1 MDAESPGAR
10 TRAET
15 LLDESV
21 GLLAPLVQL
30 LVASGVT
37 YPQFTAAL
45 KTAFLRAAHA
55 ELEKGPRKVTDSAVS
70 LLSGVHRKDVR
81 ALTSDGVLKAHT
93 FDRMLSLP
101 DEVFTRWTND
111 PNYLDADGLPKV
123 LPMRGRTPEEPS
135 FEQLSQSISR
145 DFHARSIVEE
155 LVRLG
160 MAEVQGETVRLRA
173 GTYVPREDFS
183 KTLSYIRANVAD
195 HIASA
200 AQNLRAVQ
208 QGESGPF
215 LEQSLYADELS
226 EESVL
231 ELQRL
236 ARRIWESALRRM
248 FALANERTR
257 IDERGS
263 PGTQLMRMRFG
274 AYFYSERA
282 NPLSSEPDLHVE
294 DSKDVNS

>member
-1 MDAESPGAR
+1 MP
-10 TRAET
+10 T

-45 KTAFLRAAHA
+45 KIAFLRAAHA

-81 ALTSDGVLKAHT
+81 ALTSDGVLKTHT

-101 DEVFTRWTND
+101 DEVFMRWTND
-111 PNYLDADGLPKV
+111 PDYLDADGLPKV

-145 DFHARSIVEE
+145 DFHPRSIVDE
-155 LVRLG
+155 LIRLG
-160 MAEVQGETVRLRA
+160 LAEVHGETVRLRA
-173 GTYVPREDFS
+173 GTYVPREGVA
-183 KTLSYIRANVAD
+183 KTLTYIRTQSGGPHRCRLPETCAPSR
-195 HIASA
+195 HG
-200 AQNLRAVQ
+200 Q
-208 QGESGPF
+208 SGPF

-226 EESVL
+226 AESVM

-257 IDERGS
+257 IDERDHLGS
-263 PGTQLMRMRFG
+263 QLMRMRFG
-274 AYFYSERA
+274 AYFYPSGPTRCRV
-282 NPLSSEPDLHVE
+282 SRICRSRTD
-294 DSKDVNS
+294 

>member
-1 MDAESPGAR
+1 MFPAR
-10 TRAET
+10 TSPRRCRT
-15 LLDESV
+15 
-21 GLLAPLVQL
+21 
-30 LVASGVT
+30 SG
-37 YPQFTAAL
+37 
-45 KTAFLRAAHA
+45 
-55 ELEKGPRKVTDSAVS
+55 
-70 LLSGVHRKDVR
+70 
-81 ALTSDGVLKAHT
+81 
-93 FDRMLSLP
+93 
-101 DEVFTRWTND
+101 
-111 PNYLDADGLPKV
+111 
-123 LPMRGRTPEEPS
+123 
-135 FEQLSQSISR
+135 
-145 DFHARSIVEE
+145 
-155 LVRLG
+155 
-160 MAEVQGETVRLRA
+160 
-173 GTYVPREDFS
+173 
-183 KTLSYIRANVAD
+183 ANVAD

-208 QGESGPF
+208 QGDSGPF

-282 NPLSSEPDLHVE
+282 NPLSSEPDLHRRGLQGRQFMKSLLRILVVIVTAGLAGCGGGGGEMVARIGSGGSGAPVSAGAGAVSGFGSIIVNGQHYDETAAQVFVDERPDLPIGRQRGCHPSRIADPFRAPVE
-294 DSKDVNS
+294 QDFPGHGRGGSDRPRRFGRCRHADRAEPDGPRQRCCSVTDGLRRLHGPDRPGGRLDRRGPRTAQCRG